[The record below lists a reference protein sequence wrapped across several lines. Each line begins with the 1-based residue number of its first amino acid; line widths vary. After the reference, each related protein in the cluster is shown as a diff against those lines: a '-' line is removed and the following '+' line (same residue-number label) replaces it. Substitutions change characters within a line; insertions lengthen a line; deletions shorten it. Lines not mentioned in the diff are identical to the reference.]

1 MNLPN
6 KLTVM
11 RILLVPFMVAFMLL
25 DGIWFHMTIAGL
37 IFGAASLT
45 DYFDGKI
52 ARERNLITNFGKF
65 ADPIADKILVISA
78 LVCFL
83 SKGLC
88 DPIILIVV
96 LFREFVV
103 TSIRLSAASSGK
115 VVAANMWGKAKT
127 VSQII
132 AIVGV
137 FFMQLILEVIEFMT
151 SHLQIPLEQMWA
163 YLKYTFLEGIF
174 FYIGEAMLWVSV
186 VFTIISCLK
195 YVLDNKDAI
204 SEM

>member
-6 KLTVM
+6 KLTIL
-11 RILLVPFMVAFMLL
+11 RIILVPFMVAALL
-25 DGIWFHMTIAGL
+25 IPVSYNYLFAGL

-83 SKGLC
+83 AKELC
-88 DPIILIVV
+88 DPIILIIV

-103 TSIRLSAASSGK
+103 TSVRLSAASQGK
-115 VVAANMWGKAKT
+115 VVAANMWGKVKT
-127 VSQII
+127 VTQII

-137 FFMQLILEVIEFMT
+137 FALQTLFEV
-151 SHLQIPLEQMWA
+151 LD
-163 YLKYTFLEGIF
+163 TFVDAFDYFKWEYI
-174 FYIGEAMLWVSV
+174 FYIIGEVMLWISV
-186 VFTIISCLK
+186 VFTVISGVK

>member
-83 SKGLC
+83 SMGLC

-163 YLKYTFLEGIF
+163 YLKHTFLEGIF

-186 VFTIISCLK
+186 VFTIISGLK

>member
-6 KLTVM
+6 KLTVL
-11 RILLVPFMVAFMLL
+11 RIILVPFMVAAMLWYFPYHYL
-25 DGIWFHMTIAGL
+25 VAGL
-37 IFGAASLT
+37 IFGAASIT

-52 ARERNLITNFGKF
+52 ARERNLITDFGKF

-83 SKGLC
+83 ALGVC
-88 DPIILIVV
+88 DPIIILIV

-137 FFMQLILEVIEFMT
+137 FVLQTLHEILDTYCASFDYFMW
-151 SHLQIPLEQMWA
+151 EQN
-163 YLKYTFLEGIF
+163 
-174 FYIGEAMLWVSV
+174 FYIIGEVMLWISV
-186 VFTIISCLK
+186 VFTIISGVK
-195 YVLDNKDAI
+195 YIIDNKDAI
-204 SEM
+204 ADM

>member
-6 KLTVM
+6 KLTVL
-11 RILLVPFMVAFMLL
+11 RIILVPFMVAAMLL
-25 DGIWFHMTIAGL
+25 DFQYHYLVAGL
-37 IFGAASLT
+37 IFGAASIT

-52 ARERNLITNFGKF
+52 ARERNLITDFGKF

-83 SKGLC
+83 ARGLC
-88 DPIILIVV
+88 DPIIILIV

-115 VVAANMWGKAKT
+115 VVAANMWGKVKT

-137 FFMQLILEVIEFMT
+137 FV
-151 SHLQIPLEQMWA
+151 LQIL
-163 YLKYTFLEGIF
+163 LGIF
-174 FYIGEAMLWVSV
+174 EQYLLINFDYYKLASIFFVSGEVMMWISV
-186 VFTIISCLK
+186 VFTVISGVK

>member
-6 KLTVM
+6 KLTVL
-11 RILLVPFMVAFMLL
+11 RILLVPFMVATLL
-25 DGIWFHMTIAGL
+25 IEFPFHILISGVLFGI
-37 IFGAASLT
+37 ASLT

-83 SKGLC
+83 SMGLC
-88 DPIILIVV
+88 DPIILIIV

-103 TSIRLSAASSGK
+103 TSVRLCAASDGV
-115 VVAANMWGKAKT
+115 VVAANMWGKVKT
-127 VSQII
+127 VSQIV

-137 FFMQLILEVIEFMT
+137 FVFQVVLEIVALFTDPAT
-151 SHLQIPLEQMWA
+151 SAIYPSLQNA
-163 YLKYTFLEGIF
+163 
-174 FYIGEAMLWVSV
+174 FYFVGEVMLWISV
-186 VFTIISCLK
+186 IFAVISGLK
-195 YVLDNKDAI
+195 YVLDNKECI
-204 SEM
+204 SQM

>member
-6 KLTVM
+6 KLTVL
-11 RILLVPFMVAFMLL
+11 RILIVPFMVATLL
-25 DGIWFHMTIAGL
+25 IDFPFHMLVSGIL
-37 IFGAASLT
+37 FGIASLT

-52 ARERNLITNFGKF
+52 ARERNLITDFGKF

-83 SKGLC
+83 SMGLC
-88 DPIILIVV
+88 DPIILIIV

-103 TSIRLSAASSGK
+103 TSIRLCAASNGT

-137 FFMQLILEVIEFMT
+137 FVFQVALEIVSLFTDPSKSAIYP
-151 SHLQIPLEQMWA
+151 SLESA
-163 YLKYTFLEGIF
+163 
-174 FYIGEAMLWVSV
+174 FYFVGEVMLWISV
-186 VFTIISCLK
+186 IFAVISGLK
-195 YVLDNKDAI
+195 YVLDNKSVIAD
-204 SEM
+204 M

>member
-6 KLTVM
+6 KLTIL
-11 RILLVPFMVAFMLL
+11 RIILVPFMVVAMLWHFPYHYL
-25 DGIWFHMTIAGL
+25 IAGL

-83 SKGLC
+83 AYGKC
-88 DPIILIVV
+88 DPIIILIV

-103 TSIRLSAASSGK
+103 TSVRLSAASQGK

-186 VFTIISCLK
+186 VFTIISGLK

>member
-6 KLTVM
+6 KLTIL
-11 RILLVPFMVAFMLL
+11 RIILVPFMVAALL
-25 DGIWFHMTIAGL
+25 MPVSYNYLFAGL

-83 SKGLC
+83 ALEVC
-88 DPIILIVV
+88 DPIILIIV

-103 TSIRLSAASSGK
+103 TSVRLSAASQGK
-115 VVAANMWGKAKT
+115 VVAANMWGKVKT
-127 VSQII
+127 VTQII

-137 FFMQLILEVIEFMT
+137 FVLQTLFEILDAFVPAFDYFKWEYI
-151 SHLQIPLEQMWA
+151 
-163 YLKYTFLEGIF
+163 
-174 FYIGEAMLWVSV
+174 FYIIGEVMLWISV
-186 VFTIISCLK
+186 IFTVISGVK

>member
-186 VFTIISCLK
+186 VFTIISGLK

>member
-6 KLTVM
+6 KLTVL
-11 RILLVPFMVAFMLL
+11 RILIVPFMVATLL
-25 DGIWFHMTIAGL
+25 IEFPFHMFVSGVL
-37 IFGAASLT
+37 FGIASLT

-83 SKGLC
+83 SMGLC
-88 DPIILIVV
+88 DPIILIIV

-103 TSIRLSAASSGK
+103 TSVRLCAASEGM
-115 VVAANMWGKAKT
+115 VVAANMWGKVKT

-137 FFMQLILEVIEFMT
+137 FVFQFVLEIVALFTDPSTSAIYPSLESAFYFVGEVLLWISVLFAVI
-151 SHLQIPLEQMWA
+151 S
-163 YLKYTFLEGIF
+163 G
-174 FYIGEAMLWVSV
+174 
-186 VFTIISCLK
+186 LK
-195 YVLDNKDAI
+195 YVLDNKACI
-204 SEM
+204 SQM

>member
-6 KLTVM
+6 KLTVL
-11 RILLVPFMVAFMLL
+11 RIVLVPFMVAAILIEFP
-25 DGIWFHMTIAGL
+25 FHYLVAGL

-52 ARERNLITNFGKF
+52 ARERKLITNFGKF
-65 ADPIADKILVISA
+65 ADPIADKILVVSA

-88 DPIILIVV
+88 DPVIILIV

-103 TSIRLSAASSGK
+103 TSVRLSAASQGK

-137 FFMQLILEVIEFMT
+137 FVLQVLLEVLEYLT
-151 SHLQIPLEQMWA
+151 SGLSLPLLELST
-163 YLKYTFLEGIF
+163 YLKYTFLEGVF
-174 FYIGEAMLWVSV
+174 FNIGEVMLWISV
-186 VFTIISCLK
+186 VFAVISGVK